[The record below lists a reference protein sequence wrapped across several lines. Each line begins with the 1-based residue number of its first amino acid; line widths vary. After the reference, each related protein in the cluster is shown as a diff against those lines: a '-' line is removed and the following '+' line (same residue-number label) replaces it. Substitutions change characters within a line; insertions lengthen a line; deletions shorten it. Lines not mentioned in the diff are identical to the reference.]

1 MSEGLKMA
9 QMENPDVIFVNE
21 LEDRESIDL
30 ALRAADRGILVI
42 GIVPAHSTA
51 ETIERL
57 RGHFS
62 DWVQSFDKR
71 FARCLNAIYLQRMVP
86 DKTEDRT
93 PCVEICR
100 ETPEIAR
107 SLRGG
112 ELQQLPV
119 LIERGVDRGM
129 HSHDQ
134 YLVELYVAGVITHK
148 VTLAHAVNRS
158 FIERAINRPTTSSE
172 VAS

>member
-62 DWVQSFDKR
+62 DWVQSFD
-71 FARCLNAIYLQRMVP
+71 
-86 DKTEDRT
+86 
-93 PCVEICR
+93 
-100 ETPEIAR
+100 
-107 SLRGG
+107 
-112 ELQQLPV
+112 
-119 LIERGVDRGM
+119 
-129 HSHDQ
+129 
-134 YLVELYVAGVITHK
+134 
-148 VTLAHAVNRS
+148 
-158 FIERAINRPTTSSE
+158 
-172 VAS
+172 